1 MGADMW
7 GGNLDQMQALDSTF
21 TGQAQAVGD
30 LTARISSTLH
40 GTAWTGPAADRFR
53 QDWSGEFQPAL
64 VKLQEALTDNA
75 TIVRNRRAAIET
87 ATR

>member
-7 GGNLDQMQALDSTF
+7 GGNLDQMQTLDSTF
-21 TGQAQAVGD
+21 TSQAQAVAD
-30 LTARISSTLH
+30 LTSRIASTLH

-53 QDWSGEFQPAL
+53 LDWSGQFQPAL
-64 VKLQEALTDNA
+64 QKLGQALTDNA

>member
-7 GGNLDQMQALDSTF
+7 GGNLDQMQSLDSTF
-21 TGQAQAVGD
+21 TGQAQAVAE
-30 LTARISSTLH
+30 LTSRITSTLN

-53 QDWSGEFQPAL
+53 QDWSGQFQPAL
-64 VKLQEALTDNA
+64 HKLQSALTDNA
-75 TIVRNRRAAIET
+75 AIVRNRRAAIET